1 VASKIHFA
9 DNACQMSHFN
19 RSNLPTHAFGVS
31 FLLFIGVSGS
41 TEYFT
46 RLLIPTNSIQAYI
59 SSAQNNADGWI
70 LLVKQQN

>member
-9 DNACQMSHFN
+9 DNACQMSDFN
-19 RSNLPTHAFGVS
+19 RSNLPIHAFGVS

-59 SSAQNNADGWI
+59 IRA
-70 LLVKQQN
+70 K